1 MTLVSRIA
9 LAGVVSSALACGP
22 VGLREP
28 DWPPTGKKWFDRASE
43 SYRTGDIE
51 DAHLAVVK
59 ALRVVPDRDE
69 VRLLGARVA
78 LAQLEFDE
86 TIRLTEGLASTDAR
100 GVRGRALWYGG
111 QLERAA
117 DELDQ
122 LLADPE
128 VRDPWAS
135 DIAKLARR
143 GSGRTPF
150 RMTGAMLAAVEM
162 PRVAATS
169 LIVPLEVN
177 GEQALGLIATRM
189 AEAVVDSKAGSEPA
203 WVSLRFGERVEVKDV
218 PALAQDLSGISREL
232 NAPIKIL
239 LGVNLLRHLRPTFD
253 FRGSQFV
260 VRNFDPPPPPDATTV
275 KLNYVKGGG
284 MLMRGGLGSRD
295 GGPEGAFLIDTLMTF
310 PIALDDAGWKK
321 AGVGLSTLESVP
333 NQSSLKYGRLPMLR
347 VGAFELPEVTGVYGA
362 PVQQLADGLEIELD
376 GLVGSGLLAEFRV
389 TLVDAGR
396 TMWLEP
402 MPMAPALDPAN
413 PAAPASDDAPAGV
426 PGGEGVP
433 DSDKKPAAPAESG

>member
-1 MTLVSRIA
+1 MA
-9 LAGVVSSALACGP
+9 LPARFGLAAFFSLTTACGA
-22 VGLREP
+22 VGVGEA
-28 DWPPTGKKWFDRASE
+28 DWPPMGKKWFERASQ
-43 SYRTGDIE
+43 SYRSGDIE
-51 DAHLAVVK
+51 DAQLAVTK
-59 ALRVVPDRDE
+59 ALRVVPDREE

-86 TIRLTEGLASTDAR
+86 TIRLTEGLLSTDAR

-128 VRDPWAS
+128 VRDPWAA

-162 PRVAATS
+162 PRVASTS
-169 LIVPLEVN
+169 LVVPLEVN

-189 AEAVVDSKAGSEPA
+189 AEAVVDSKAGSEPS

-239 LGVNLLRHLRPTFD
+239 LGVNLMRHLRPTFD

-260 VRNFDPPPPPDATTV
+260 VRNFDPPPPPEATTV

-284 MLMRGGLGSRD
+284 MLMRGGLGSGD
-295 GGPEGAFLIDTLMTF
+295 GGAEGAFLIDTLMNF
-310 PIALDDAGWKK
+310 PIALDDSGWKK
-321 AGVGLSTLESVP
+321 AGIGLSTLETVP
-333 NQSSLKYGRLPMLR
+333 NQSSLKYGMLPVLR

-362 PVQQLADGLEIELD
+362 PVQQLAEGLDMNLD

-402 MPMAPALDPAN
+402 MPTAPVQPAPAN
-413 PAAPASDDAPAGV
+413 PAEPPPGV

-433 DSDKKPAAPAESG
+433 EPDKNPAPAPKSG